1 MNKLLGNEEIRR
13 ELERGGFSHAYLIAG
28 AAGMGKKTLAK
39 LFAAKLV
46 EDTVG
51 LVERNSHPDVL
62 WLAPK
67 EEGKQIPVDE
77 VRAFRREAYTLPNQ
91 APKKVM
97 IIDHCES
104 LNDNGQNAI
113 LKILEEPPAHVVF
126 LLLAPEREA
135 VLPTI
140 RSRCVIWEM
149 QPVGEREGVAFLKE
163 RFPEEERA
171 ATLLKAA
178 GGNLGLAMAYLEGGT
193 LLTYGDLGVRLLGK
207 LCRNKMLEADRMIA
221 TLPKGEFLSFLD
233 SFSRLCHDFLLYK
246 TGGGEE
252 NIVFLESILQIKGF
266 LGRMKLEQL
275 YGMADLALK
284 SKRLLRDY
292 CNENLVKAC
301 FVAEMG
307 ELLR

>member
-1 MNKLLGNEEIRR
+1 MSKLLGNEEIRR
-13 ELERGGFSHAYLIAG
+13 ELGQGGFSHAYLITG
-28 AAGMGKKTLAK
+28 AAGMGKKTLAR

-46 EDTVG
+46 EDTIG
-51 LVERNSHPDVL
+51 LVERDGHPDVL
-62 WLAPK
+62 WLKPR
-67 EEGKQIPVDE
+67 EEGKLISVDE

-126 LLLAPEREA
+126 LLLASEREA
-135 VLPTI
+135 MLPTI

-149 QPVGEREGVAFLKE
+149 QPVGEREGVAFLRE

-171 ATLLKAA
+171 DTLLKAA
-178 GGNLGLAMAYLEGGT
+178 GGNLGLAMTYLEGGT
-193 LLTYGDLGVRLLGK
+193 LLTYGDLGVRMLGK
-207 LCRNKMLEADRMIA
+207 LCRNKMLEADQMISS
-221 TLPKGEFLSFLD
+221 LPKGEFLPFLD
-233 SFSRLCHDFLLYK
+233 GFSRLCHDFLLYK

-252 NIVFLESILQIKGF
+252 NIVFLESVLQIKGF

-275 YGMADLALK
+275 YAMANLALQ
-284 SKRLLRDY
+284 SKRMLREY
-292 CNENLVKAC
+292 CNENLVKTC
-301 FVAEMG
+301 FIAEMG
-307 ELLR
+307 EILR